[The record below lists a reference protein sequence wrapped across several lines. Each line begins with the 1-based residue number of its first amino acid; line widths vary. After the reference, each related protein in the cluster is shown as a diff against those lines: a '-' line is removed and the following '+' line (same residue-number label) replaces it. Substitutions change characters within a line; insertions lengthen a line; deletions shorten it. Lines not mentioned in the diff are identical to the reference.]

1 MSPAALARQREVRRL
16 DPVRV
21 ALPQPG
27 DKVKIDYPGYVLH
40 GKTVMVISCAR
51 ERLPPTNY
59 RRLATPPP
67 TVVFQNPLAP
77 NVQIGLSLTKVVRV

>member
-1 MSPAALARQREVRRL
+1 MGSAALKLRESPRQI
-16 DPVRV
+16 

-27 DKVKIDYPGYVLH
+27 GKVKIDYPGYVLH
-40 GKTVMVISCAR
+40 GKTVVVVSCAR

-77 NVQIGLSLTKVVRV
+77 GVQIGLALNRVVRL